1 MRADGM
7 PVGTPF
13 AKGTSGK
20 VLHRRRVTAKVAELV
35 ESFGGADKLSALD
48 LVYIE
53 KAAVLL
59 TRRARLAEDEVRAL
73 NTARGLIA
81 SVERRRG
88 RHDAL
93 SADFASLLPDGAP

>member
-59 TRRARLAEDEVRAL
+59 TRRARIAEDEVRAL

-88 RHDAL
+88 RHEAPNDEFGRIL
-93 SADFASLLPDGAP
+93 DGGRP